1 MRRALALAALAAL
14 VLAVPAAAQTGG
26 SADCVGPNPSMA
38 EQNRRALEERH
49 RGFLSR
55 IYALSTVGIG
65 PDVGGDALMRAATFE
80 GGYQFDS
87 GDAVAFVTSAR
98 AALLRDPVFGEL
110 NPESASAV
118 SGGVQYVVG
127 LGRFAPRSAV
137 ARRAE
142 LGLGL
147 AGTDYGGGGVVT
159 AEVHPRVVVPVSSF
173 LSVPV
178 GLQISQPVGGGYEGA
193 RTFVGLSVGLRSQY
207 TPANRLVLDCGGFS
221 GSTVPQR

>member
-1 MRRALALAALAAL
+1 MTRALALAAL
-14 VLAVPAAAQTGG
+14 VLAAPVAAQT
-26 SADCVGPNPSMA
+26 SRPADCVGPNPSMA

-55 IYALSTVGIG
+55 LYALSTVGVG
-65 PDVGGDALMRAATFE
+65 PDVGGSALMRAASFE

-98 AALLRDPVFGEL
+98 AALLRDPVFGDL
-110 NPESASAV
+110 DPESASAV
-118 SGGVQYVVG
+118 SVGAQYVIG
-127 LGRFAPRSAV
+127 LGRFAPSSAV

-142 LGLGL
+142 LGLGV
-147 AGTDYGGGGVVT
+147 AGADYGGGGVVT
-159 AEVHPRVVVPVSSF
+159 AEVHPRVVVPISSF
-173 LSVPV
+173 LSVPL
-178 GLQISQPVGGGYEGA
+178 GLQISQPVGGGYDGA

-221 GSTVPQR
+221 SSAVPKR